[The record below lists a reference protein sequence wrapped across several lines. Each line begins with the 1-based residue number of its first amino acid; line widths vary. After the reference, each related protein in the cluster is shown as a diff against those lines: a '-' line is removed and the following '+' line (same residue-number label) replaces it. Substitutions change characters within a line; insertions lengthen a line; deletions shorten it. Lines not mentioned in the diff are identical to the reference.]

1 MTNLYGKSAETG
13 KSRLMLARAAG
24 ERNRKHML
32 EIMGFSLG

>member
-1 MTNLYGKSAETG
+1 MANPQKQG